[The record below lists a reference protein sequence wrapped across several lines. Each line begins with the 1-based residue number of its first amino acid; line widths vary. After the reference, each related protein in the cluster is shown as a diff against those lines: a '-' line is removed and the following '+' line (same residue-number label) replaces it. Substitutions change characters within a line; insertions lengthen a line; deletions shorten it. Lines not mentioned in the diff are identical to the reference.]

1 MPPYMHIQI
10 LLTALLY
17 SHVHIEFLNLEC
29 AQSYRQP
36 YPASDSCKYVKMHR
50 KGAWE
55 MITWWKKSV
64 YRSSVRQQASMHLQY
79 RNFGDRQ
86 LRPTCFLKLAR
97 PLQLFCTIL
106 SLQQAS
112 MQILSV
118 APYVD
123 TPAPFNVK
131 TKLIRVSCS

>member
-1 MPPYMHIQI
+1 MR
-10 LLTALLY
+10 
-17 SHVHIEFLNLEC
+17 F
-29 AQSYRQP
+29 
-36 YPASDSCKYVKMHR
+36 
-50 KGAWE
+50 
-55 MITWWKKSV
+55 
-64 YRSSVRQQASMHLQY
+64 QY

-123 TPAPFNVK
+123 TPALLNVK
-131 TKLIRVSCS
+131 TKLNNESFLWLKIMIKRGLKVDFSAFRSPSKISLVAISNSSQDLGSEEKETITKHTAGK